1 MRSNHTAAEWVQ
13 VFQRMALYAPGST
26 PLQPQMLAGGIT
38 RDRTRGVDPKAIG
51 EWLASVNASYNSKER
66 IQKAKIN
73 TALATV
79 LKLENLNEQT
89 PIVWMDL

>member
-66 IQKAKIN
+66 FP
-73 TALATV
+73 
-79 LKLENLNEQT
+79 LKTLPRPKGQSHSDHHYR
-89 PIVWMDL
+89 I